1 MVCSR
6 AVVVVELALNDLMT
20 SDEDEGTVRLMS
32 GSVRDEEGVG
42 ALTCGEWNKR
52 RHSRVL
58 AGLPNRRENVAGRA
72 ARWRSSAVCCHAS
85 APHVTRSRAIGVVQ
99 PQDICST
106 TSTSSTSPAG
116 RWASG
121 APFTTPN
128 VQAEWSTR
136 LVLSLPRCRDTAD
149 MRVWEVGSRRYGPR
163 SPKLV
168 VPSPSVLPREDDLQ
182 CTGLRRVSEDF
193 ISHLELVQTEVVGD
207 EPLGVDLAAAEQP

>member
-1 MVCSR
+1 MSR
-6 AVVVVELALNDLMT
+6 
-20 SDEDEGTVRLMS
+20 
-32 GSVRDEEGVG
+32 G
-42 ALTCGEWNKR
+42 AT
-52 RHSRVL
+52 
-58 AGLPNRRENVAGRA
+58 
-72 ARWRSSAVCCHAS
+72 
-85 APHVTRSRAIGVVQ
+85 IGVVQ

-136 LVLSLPRCRDTAD
+136 LALSLPRCRHTAD
-149 MRVWEVGSRRYGPR
+149 MPVWEVGSRRYGLR

-168 VPSPSVLPREDDLQ
+168 MPSPSVLPCEDDLQ
-182 CTGLRRVSEDF
+182 RTGLGRVGEDF